1 MAKWRAKAAVYV
13 NSTLVRAGE
22 TFEADGPPG
31 AKWQPLDD
39 EATAIVAASKSLSG
53 SAPQQ
58 PSVVQPPRGLLDI
71 PADWQDLPAA
81 KRIGLAKR
89 LGAPPATKAADADR
103 LIEAEL
109 ARRATV

>member
-1 MAKWRAKAAVYV
+1 MARWRAQATVYV

-39 EATAIVAASKSLSG
+39 EAAAIIAASKSPSG
-53 SAPQQ
+53 SAPPQ
-58 PSVVQPPRGLLDI
+58 PSVIQPTRELLDI
-71 PADWQDLPAA
+71 PTEWQDLPAA

-89 LGAPPATKAADADR
+89 LGAPFATKAADADR